1 MFSRVKSAVCIGYRT
16 NLIEIETHISRG
28 LPHYS
33 VVGLPSAII
42 RESKERVRSALKSS
56 GVIYPDERI
65 TQSLFPAYEKKEG
78 SQLDLPLAVG
88 IYSAMHEIFTGD
100 ILFLGELSLDGK
112 IKTVQGM
119 VNYILSFPC
128 ETVFVLPDDARAELE
143 GYELKFR
150 ALYYTH
156 LFDLFS
162 DLKRGKLHPFTAETI
177 SQESPKTSDTVG
189 SEIDF
194 SQVRGQDAAI
204 RKLQIAALGSFHTLM
219 IGPPGCGKTM
229 LSMRFPGIL
238 PAPCKAE
245 MIEIGRIYGNK
256 MMGKRPIRNP
266 HHSITKVGLIGGGNS
281 IKIGEISKAHH
292 GVLLLDEFG
301 EYQRKTIEL
310 LREPLETGEIN
321 LSRSGESVTLPAK
334 FILVATMNP
343 CFCGRYHP
351 QSMDCSCD
359 QNRLKQYYARLSW
372 PLIDR
377 MGILIELKKVELSGH
392 YSKSSKA
399 LKTEVEDA
407 IAFGR
412 ELDFRK
418 RLTRDFENMIEDAYS
433 RRNITMRSLHIAKKV
448 AKCIAD
454 LEHSEK
460 IRAEHLQEAVD
471 MNPSENLKK
480 YFDL

>member
-1 MFSRVKSAVCIGYRT
+1 MCIAYHT
-16 NLIEIETHISRG
+16 CKIEIETHIARG
-28 LPHYS
+28 LPHYA

-56 GVIYPDERI
+56 GEIYPDDRI

-100 ILFLGELSLDGK
+100 LVFLGELSLDGK

-119 VNYILSFPC
+119 VNYILSFPS
-128 ETVFVLPDDARAELE
+128 ETMFVLPADAGKELE
-143 GYELKFR
+143 NYGL
-150 ALYYTH
+150 ALHAFYYSRLT
-156 LFDLFS
+156 DLFS
-162 DLKRGKLHPFTAETI
+162 DLKRGRLRPRGDGASTTATAESTAI
-177 SQESPKTSDTVG
+177 SSIPAA
-189 SEIDF
+189 DF
-194 SQVRGQDAAI
+194 SQVIGQNEAI
-204 RKLQIAALGSFHTLM
+204 RKLQIAAIGRFHTLM

-229 LSMRFPGIL
+229 LSTRFPGIL
-238 PAPCKAE
+238 PSPGREE

-256 MMGKRPIRNP
+256 MMGRRPIRNP
-266 HHSITKVGLIGGGNS
+266 HHSITRVGLIGGGNQV
-281 IKIGEISKAHH
+281 KIGEISKAHH

-301 EYQRKTIEL
+301 EYQRKIIEL

-321 LSRSGESVTLPAK
+321 IARGGESVTLPAK

-351 QSMDCSCD
+351 HSMDCSCD
-359 QNRLKQYYARLSW
+359 QNKLREYYAKLSW

-377 MGILIELKKVELSGH
+377 MGILIELKKADLAGNH
-392 YSKSSKA
+392 SKSSED
-399 LKTEVEDA
+399 LKTEVENA
-407 IAFGR
+407 ISFGR
-412 ELDFRK
+412 ELDYTK
-418 RLTRDFENMIEDAYS
+418 RVTKDFEFMLKEAYS
-433 RRNITMRSLHIAKKV
+433 GKNITMRSLHIAKEV

-454 LEHSEK
+454 LEQSEMIK
-460 IRAEHLQEAVD
+460 AEHLQEAMD

-480 YFDL
+480 YFN